1 MQHSII
7 EAGENFWRMVENGPA
22 PERLEVKDKRCSNC
36 EFRNTCQG
44 EQLMKLA
51 KVESDDIPFDD
62 SLDKLMSEYATLKD
76 LQQEAAELLDGKKRE
91 IQETLG
97 DRVLVD
103 CTGFRIYY
111 KPIESTRLKSSALKK
126 DDPEAYE
133 KYSYKS
139 VSRPFRIKSI

>member
-1 MQHSII
+1 
-7 EAGENFWRMVENGPA
+7 
-22 PERLEVKDKRCSNC
+22 
-36 EFRNTCQG
+36 
-44 EQLMKLA
+44 MKLA

-97 DRVLVD
+97 DRGLVD